1 MLTLLEKFFVR
12 LLRGTVM
19 FTALVSFVITV
30 GALVYAGYAK
40 FAPEPTASL
49 SGRFSQIRQAV
60 SPDVLIR
67 GLFPVDSEV
76 TKYVS
81 ANPDNVAYSL
91 HSASDD
97 ELFNEFNKFLD
108 VLLGGSF
115 ESQKQFS
122 EWLYGTNNIGISWDP
137 SIDNKSAINED
148 NVNILWRSLLLDYA
162 KRLSTRA
169 PYLADV
175 KKKFS
180 FQKDNIYSDSF
191 DRLTA
196 PTGRSGAPF
205 FLAWF
210 FSNLQIELRGAAND
224 LTIERTKMAALR
236 LTVTPALYVAG
247 STYAYFILIM
257 LLFLVIS
264 IEASL
269 RRTAETAGGT
279 IITDELPEPRLDFP
293 DRFR

>member
-30 GALVYAGYAK
+30 GALMYAGYVK

-49 SGRFSQIRQAV
+49 SSRFSQIRQAV
-60 SPDVLIR
+60 SPDKLIKE
-67 GLFPVDSEV
+67 LFPLEV
-76 TKYVS
+76 SKYVS
-81 ANPDNVAYSL
+81 ANPDNIAYL
-91 HSASDD
+91 FNSASDD
-97 ELFNEFNKFLD
+97 EIFNEFNKFLD
-108 VLLGGSF
+108 VALGASF
-115 ESQKQFS
+115 ESQRQFS
-122 EWLYGTNNIGISWDP
+122 EWLHSSNRISFSWDA
-137 SIDNKSAINED
+137 SIDNIAAINED

-162 KRLSTRA
+162 KRLSARA
-169 PYLADV
+169 SVLADA

-180 FQKDNIYSDSF
+180 SQKNDMYSSSF

-196 PTGRSGAPF
+196 PTGRSNAPF
-205 FLAWF
+205 FLVWF
-210 FSNLQIELRGAAND
+210 FSSLENELRSAAND
-224 LTIERTKMAALR
+224 LAIEKTKMAALR

-269 RRTAETAGGT
+269 RRTAETAGGA
-279 IITDELPEPRLDFP
+279 IITDELPEPRLDFQ